1 MEAAVGDVIK
11 VKSNCNVRQAS
22 ADAEKIGELVG
33 GQEVTKTGED
43 GDWIQ
48 IDFEGKEGYVRGDLF
63 Q

>member
-1 MEAAVGDVIK
+1 MIK
-11 VKSNCNVRQAS
+11 VKSNCNVRAQAS